1 MRGAVNRLVSAI
13 VLLALIGGGAQA
25 QGVYQAILGEGG
37 QKTAEASTEDV
48 RRALAD
54 GSALVIDSRKR
65 SEYVAGHIAGARN
78 AAPPPG
84 APASEFVAIVER
96 LVAGDKARP
105 LILYC
110 NGQYCQASR
119 RLGEQL
125 VAAGFGNVR
134 RYQLGLPM
142 WRTLG
147 GPVEIE
153 LDGILRVFRVDQT
166 AVFFDARDTQEF
178 ARASLPG
185 AHSLPVDNLPPG
197 ALEQAPLP
205 RDDFNT
211 RVVLFGRDGS
221 QARRLAEV
229 IGKTPY
235 QNVSYFPG
243 TFEELAAAVRAKHGG
258 M

>member
-1 MRGAVNRLVSAI
+1 M
-13 VLLALIGGGAQA
+13 
-25 QGVYQAILGEGG
+25 
-37 QKTAEASTEDV
+37 
-48 RRALAD
+48 
-54 GSALVIDSRKR
+54 
-65 SEYVAGHIAGARN
+65 
-78 AAPPPG
+78 
-84 APASEFVAIVER
+84 VER
-96 LVAGDKARP
+96 LVGGDKTKP

-125 VAAGFGNVR
+125 AAAGFGNVR

-153 LDGILRVFRVDQT
+153 LDGILRIFRVDQT
-166 AVFFDARDTQEF
+166 AVFFDARDPQEF
-178 ARASLPG
+178 TRVTLPG

-211 RVVLFGRDGS
+211 RVVLFGRDGA